1 MDIGFA
7 LSATTVDSSAIFTL
21 MKNVINT
28 IIERYGV
35 GSVKFGVIVYG
46 RVVTTQLGDFNRDFT
61 QEDLIRAVN
70 NTQPNP
76 GPVNLDQALQ
86 QAAVIFRST
95 ARQNAKRVFVALT
108 DNMASSSEN
117 SLIGQTALL
126 RREGVLVLG
135 VGFGSQSNQIG
146 EQMNSAVVF
155 VPDDYIGVPN
165 YPTERPVVIAEAI
178 MFKALQGMIVASLRI
193 ACCPLYL

>member
-21 MKNVINT
+21 MKNTIIT

-35 GSVKFGVIVYG
+35 DRVKSSVIVYG
-46 RVVTTQLGDFNRDFT
+46 SVVTTQLGDFKRDFT

-70 NTQPNP
+70 NTAPNP

-86 QAAVIFRST
+86 QAVIIFNSK
-95 ARQNAKRVFVALT
+95 ARPNAKRVFVVLT
-108 DNMASSSEN
+108 DNLASNSEN
-117 SLIGQTALL
+117 SLIAETALL
-126 RREGVLVLG
+126 RREGVLVLSA
-135 VGFGSQSNQIG
+135 GFGSQSNQIG
-146 EQMNSAVVF
+146 QQMNSVVF
-155 VPDDYIGVPN
+155 APVDYIGVPN

-178 MFKALQGMIVASLRI
+178 MFKALQGMIFR
-193 ACCPLYL
+193 YG